1 MQTQLYGKEKKNSY
15 FELDV
20 YNVLQNTYLFIYLR
34 KKIPKCKVFVFGM
47 YEIEILQLLDAPWC
61 WVTVKYKS
69 NTGFSFLF

>member
-1 MQTQLYGKEKKNSY
+1 MERKKKNSY

-47 YEIEILQLLDAPWC
+47 YEIEIL
-61 WVTVKYKS
+61 
-69 NTGFSFLF
+69 

>member
-1 MQTQLYGKEKKNSY
+1 MLSWRSEEKFFVRTEEKHRHVDTALWKGKKNSY

-47 YEIEILQLLDAPWC
+47 YEIEIL
-61 WVTVKYKS
+61 
-69 NTGFSFLF
+69 